1 MTTSTCKLIFSNLGY
16 SDITTKFIETP
27 NIARIVMASSAISYR
42 EPIIKYRLDVT
53 NELLYKAAYDEKGKE
68 LGVCA
73 IIPVSEILAIETR
86 NTYSALMFAGHNY

>member
-16 SDITTKFIETP
+16 SDIIDKFIETP
-27 NIARIVMASSAISYR
+27 NVSRIVLASNAISYR
-42 EPIIKYRLDVT
+42 EPIVKYRLDTT
-53 NELLYKAAYDEKGKE
+53 NELLYKAAYDEQGNE

-86 NTYSALMFAGHNY
+86 NIYWGCFYGW